1 VYQKRGEVRE
11 MTIENMMSSCVTE
24 CTEDTP
30 LNKVYELIR
39 KCEHGL
45 VVVVESESHR
55 VPIGIV
61 SERSICEQLIARGKN
76 PRSLT
81 AGAVMD
87 SRIKTLR
94 GNDSTDRI
102 QPEEKDSLTAVVVT
116 NDRRQVCGIVPKDK
130 LAEIPV
136 SIAATHSPG
145 SIYVTNV
152 RFSPASREIPAFG
165 WIQ

>member
-1 VYQKRGEVRE
+1 
-11 MTIENMMSSCVTE
+11 MTINKVMSSCVTE

-30 LNKVYELIR
+30 LSEVYELIR

-45 VVVVESESHR
+45 VVIVDSESHR
-55 VPIGIV
+55 VPIGVV

-76 PRSLT
+76 PRGLT
-81 AGAVMD
+81 AGSVMD

-94 GNDSTDRI
+94 ETDSTDRI
-102 QPEEKDSLTAVVVT
+102 RSEDKESLTAIVVT
-116 NDRRQVCGIVPKDK
+116 NDRRQVCGIVPNDK
-130 LAEIPV
+130 FSEIPV